1 MLTNQHQ
8 FEDPQSI
15 SLKFTVKNLLR
26 MKKTKEKLCHKKN
39 NRILMKV
46 MSMKTKELNEKVTKV
61 KEGILSKETPNN
73 FGSNS

>member
-15 SLKFTVKNLLR
+15 SLKFTVKNLLQ
-26 MKKTKEKLCHKKN
+26 MKNTKEKLCQKK

-46 MSMKTKELNEKVTKV
+46 MSVRTKELNEKATKV
-61 KEGILSKETPNN
+61 KKGILSKETPNN

>member
-15 SLKFTVKNLLR
+15 SLKFTVKNLLQ
-26 MKKTKEKLCHKKN
+26 MKKKKEKLCQKKT

-46 MSMKTKELNEKVTKV
+46 MSVRTKELNEKATKV
-61 KEGILSKETPNN
+61 KKGILSKETPNN

>member
-15 SLKFTVKNLLR
+15 SLKFTVKNLLQ
-26 MKKTKEKLCHKKN
+26 MKKTKEKLCQKKK

-46 MSMKTKELNEKVTKV
+46 MSVRIKELNEKVTKV
-61 KEGILSKETPNN
+61 KKGILSKETSHN

>member
-26 MKKTKEKLCHKKN
+26 MKKTKKKLCQKKN

-46 MSMKTKELNEKVTKV
+46 MSVKTKELNEKVTKV

>member
-15 SLKFTVKNLLR
+15 SLKFTVKNLLHEKNKGKI
-26 MKKTKEKLCHKKN
+26 MPKKK

-46 MSMKTKELNEKVTKV
+46 MSVRTKELNEKATKV
-61 KEGILSKETPNN
+61 KKGILSKETPNN

>member
-15 SLKFTVKNLLR
+15 SLKFTVKNLLQ
-26 MKKTKEKLCHKKN
+26 MKNTKEKLCQKKN

-46 MSMKTKELNEKVTKV
+46 MSVRTKELNEKVTKV
-61 KEGILSKETPNN
+61 KKGILSKETPNN

>member
-15 SLKFTVKNLLR
+15 SLKFTVKNLLHE
-26 MKKTKEKLCHKKN
+26 KTKEKLCQKK

-46 MSMKTKELNEKVTKV
+46 MSVRTKELNEKATKV
-61 KEGILSKETPNN
+61 KKGILSKETPNN